1 MRKEL
6 ENIKVPVA
14 SSIKPQV
21 NRYYLRVSRRYM
33 TAGILLMLTLVLYIM
48 GVMAFFG
55 DYVTYDNLKY
65 LSRDFSAISLGG
77 GADFKNIVYNGRE
90 NLKFEYFRDGVAM
103 VNGDTLTYYDPSGI
117 PLIDEKINYREPII
131 VGGEKYMLVYDLG
144 STGYSIY
151 NQLTKIVGK
160 EADGRIVACDIATEG
175 ASVIVTRSHETK
187 YVATLYNAAFKKSM
201 SIYKDNYVTD
211 AAISPDGKRVV
222 ITSAIPAESD
232 FSCEIDIC
240 ASGQSES
247 VRVLTYE
254 HTMPLDIHAMD
265 DGFALLCDRGIYY
278 FDYDGKSTG
287 SYTFDGMSLMYA
299 DINENGAV
307 VVGSTNAIGNESRV
321 IVLDGTGS
329 LICDRVI
336 NERITSVYASRNTK
350 AARAYL
356 KTPNNLIAFGCET
369 DVILASDGD
378 GEIVAAIP
386 MGEGAIVCRRNGA
399 QFITPSEITDKQ
411 E

>member
-14 SSIKPQV
+14 GSIKPQV

-77 GADFKNIVYNGRE
+77 GADFENIVYNGRD
-90 NLKFEYFRDGVAM
+90 NLKFEYFREGVAM

-117 PLIDEKINYREPII
+117 ALINEKINYTDPVI
-131 VGGEKYMLVYDLG
+131 VGGDKYMLVYDLG
-144 STGYSIY
+144 GTGYSIY
-151 NQLTKIVGK
+151 NQLTKIIGK

-211 AAISPDGKRVV
+211 VAISPDGKRVV

-240 ASGQSES
+240 AAGRSES
-247 VRVLTYE
+247 VRVMTYE
-254 HTMPLDIHAMD
+254 HTMPLDVYAAD
-265 DGFALLCDRGIYY
+265 DGFAVLCDSGIYY
-278 FDYDGKSTG
+278 YDYDGKSRG

-299 DINENGAV
+299 DINEAGAV
-307 VVGSTNAIGNESRV
+307 IVGSTSAIGNEYRV

-329 LICDRVI
+329 LMCDRVI
-336 NERITSVYASRNTK
+336 NERIAAVYASRNTK
-350 AARAYL
+350 TAVAYL
-356 KTPNNLIAFGCET
+356 KTSNSLIALGAED
-369 DVILASDGD
+369 DVILASDSD
-378 GEIVAAIP
+378 GEIVAAVP
-386 MGEGAIVCRRNGA
+386 VGDGAVVCRRGGA
-399 QFITPSEITDKQ
+399 EFISPSEISDTDQ
-411 E
+411 